1 MSKQRMVSETRGIG
15 NLLTERRYF
24 AVPAHQRDYAWR
36 TGEVEEY
43 LNDVVGAIH
52 GAANEYFLGLIVLVD
67 TDDSTSKRYEILD
80 GQQRLATT
88 TMIYAAIRHW
98 LTVNGFNDD
107 ATRIQSDFIGISEIG
122 ENEHEPRIVMNIDNR
137 EIFQEIVVNQ
147 CSDEL
152 IERRQKESG
161 RHSSM

>member
-43 LNDVVGAIH
+43 LDDVIAAVREN
-52 GAANEYFLGLIVLVD
+52 ANEYFLGLIVLVD
-67 TDDSTSKRYEILD
+67 SDDSMSKRYEILD

-88 TMIYAAIRHW
+88 TMM
-98 LTVNGFNDD
+98 GFQ
-107 ATRIQSDFIGISEIG
+107 ALSG
-122 ENEHEPRIVMNIDNR
+122 ENFR
-137 EIFQEIVVNQ
+137 
-147 CSDEL
+147 
-152 IERRQKESG
+152 
-161 RHSSM
+161 